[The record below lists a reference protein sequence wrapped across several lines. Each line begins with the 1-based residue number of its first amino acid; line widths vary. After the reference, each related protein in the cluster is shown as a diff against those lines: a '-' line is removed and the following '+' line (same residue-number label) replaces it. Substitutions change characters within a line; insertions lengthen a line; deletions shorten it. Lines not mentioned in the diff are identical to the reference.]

1 MNDIKYEILDLK
13 PETVGLYKNCFESN
27 DSPKE
32 LDLIQ
37 WQFLL
42 NPVKEQYVDI
52 AVDQDKN
59 KTAAIYAV
67 FPTKFKIGD
76 VTSKGT
82 QSLDTITDIDYRGK
96 GLFITLAKDVY
107 QKASD
112 NDVALVYGFPNGN
125 SIHGFEKK
133 LEWKVLD
140 PVPFL
145 IKPLKSSYFIKKFSF
160 LSFLPNF
167 NLSLTKYSKDK
178 NYNIVEGL
186 EFPEAVNSV
195 WKSFSENIKVA
206 VQRDKSYLDWRY
218 IQKPFENYKIA
229 HCYDKSEQYL
239 GFIVYTVKGKHG
251 GKIAYIMEM
260 IYDLKHPKA
269 SNKLLEY
276 AISEIRKEQADCIL
290 SWCMNHS
297 PSAKTYKKHF
307 FISMPERFR
316 PIELHF
322 GVRSFKKQWDEIII
336 DRDNWYLSYSDSDT
350 V

>member
-1 MNDIKYEILDLK
+1 MNSKIFNLTSNTIFH
-13 PETVGLYKNCFESN
+13 YKKCFDSN
-27 DSPKE
+27 DSPKNIDI
-32 LDLIQ
+32 LN
-37 WQFLL
+37 WQFLE
-42 NPVKEQYVDI
+42 NENKNYVDI
-52 AVDQDKN
+52 EFDLDQE
-59 KTAAIYAV
+59 KTAAIYATFGV
-67 FPTKFKIGD
+67 RFKINTEIHLGC
-76 VTSKGT
+76 
-82 QSLDTITDIDYRGK
+82 QSLDTITDVDYRGK
-96 GLFITLAKDVY
+96 GLFIKLAKDVY

-145 IKPLKSSYFIKKFSF
+145 IKPLKSSYFTKKFSS
-160 LSFLPNF
+160 LSFLPNL
-167 NLSLTKYSKDK
+167 NLSFTKYSKDR
-178 NYNIVEGL
+178 NYKIVERL
-186 EFPEAVNSV
+186 EFPEAVNSI
-195 WKSFSENIKVA
+195 WKSFSESIKVA
-206 VQRDKSYLDWRY
+206 VHRDKSYLDWRY

-229 HCYDKSEQYL
+229 HCYDTNEQYI

-260 IYDLKHPKA
+260 IYDLKHPAA

-276 AISEIRKEQADCIL
+276 AISEIKKEQADCIL

-297 PSAKTYKKHF
+297 PSAKTYKKNF
-307 FISMPERFR
+307 FISMPEKLR

-336 DRDNWYLSYSDSDT
+336 NRDNWYLSYSDSDT

>member
-1 MNDIKYEILDLK
+1 MTETKILSLNHETIHHYKKCFDNNNSPKDLQ
-13 PETVGLYKNCFESN
+13 VLNWQFFESGN
-27 DSPKE
+27 KNFVDIE
-32 LDLIQ
+32 LD
-37 WQFLL
+37 
-42 NPVKEQYVDI
+42 VDN
-52 AVDQDKN
+52 DKI
-59 KTAAIYAV
+59 AAIYATFGV
-67 FPTKFKIGD
+67 RLKIDTEIHLGC
-76 VTSKGT
+76 
-82 QSLDTITDIDYRGK
+82 QSLDTITDLDYRGK
-96 GLFITLAKDVY
+96 GLFIKLAKDVY
-107 QKASD
+107 QKAKD
-112 NDVALVYGFPNGN
+112 DGVALVYGFPNGN

-145 IKPLKSSYFIKKFSF
+145 IKPLKSSYFTKKFSS
-160 LSFLPNF
+160 LSFLPNL

-178 NYNIVEGL
+178 NYKIVERL

-195 WKSFSENIKVA
+195 WKSFSESIKVA
-206 VQRDKSYLDWRY
+206 VHRDKSYLDWRY

-229 HCYDKSEQYL
+229 HCYDTNEQYI

-260 IYDLKHPKA
+260 VYDLKHPTA

-276 AISEIRKEQADCIL
+276 AISEIKKEQADCIL

-297 PSAKTYKKHF
+297 PSAKTYKKNF

-322 GVRSFKKQWDEIII
+322 GVRSFQKQWDEIITN
-336 DRDNWYLSYSDSDT
+336 RENWYLSYSDSDT

>member
-1 MNDIKYEILDLK
+1 MEDFKIFTLK
-13 PETVGLYKNCFESN
+13 NETLSIYKDCFEKN
-27 DSPKE
+27 GSPKSLE
-32 LDLIQ
+32 NIE
-37 WQFLL
+37 WQFLS

-52 AVDQDKN
+52 AVDLENN

-67 FPTKFKIGD
+67 FPVKFKLGE
-76 VTSKGT
+76 VYKNGS

-96 GLFITLAKDVY
+96 GLFIRLAKDVY
-107 QKASD
+107 QKAAA
-112 NDVALVYGFPNGN
+112 NEVVLVYGFPNGN

-145 IKPLKSSYFIKKFSF
+145 IKPLKSAYFTKKISF

-167 NLSLTKYSKDK
+167 SLSLTKYSKNK
-178 NYNIVEGL
+178 NYIVEERF

-195 WKSFSENIKVA
+195 WDSFSVNIKIA
-206 VQRDKSYLDWRY
+206 VNRDKSYLDWRY

-229 HCYDKSEQYL
+229 HCYDKNRQYI

-251 GKIAYIMEM
+251 GKIAYIMEL

-269 SNKLLEY
+269 ANKLLEY
-276 AISEIRKEQADCIL
+276 AIFEIKKENADCIL
-290 SWCMNHS
+290 SWCMEHS
-297 PSAKTYKKHF
+297 PSVGIYKKHF
-307 FISMPERFR
+307 FISMPEKFR

-322 GVRSFKKQWDEIII
+322 GARSFQKKWDNIINK
-336 DRDNWYLSYSDSDT
+336 RENWYLSYSDSDT